1 MGELPPGQR
10 FFRHQFSHE
19 DISTV
24 ITFSGDVEIG
34 YDDLGAGDPIVFL
47 HGFPHSRA
55 LWAPQLN
62 ALVDRARCIAPDL
75 RGFGESTA
83 APPFTMDQYA
93 DDVAALLDALH
104 IERAVICGLS
114 MGGYVALAFW
124 RRHRARVR
132 GLVLMDTRAGAD
144 SPETRIKRND
154 MIALAHER
162 GSSAVADAMIS
173 GMVGKSTREKCP
185 EVVDAVH
192 RMLESAPVA
201 GVAGGLAALRERE
214 DSTAT
219 LGTIDVPVLVVVGE
233 EDVLTPPSEAAILH
247 AGIRG
252 STLEVIAGAGH
263 VSNVERPA
271 AVNHI
276 LSEFLAKLTL
286 V

>member
-1 MGELPPGQR
+1 M
-10 FFRHQFSHE
+10 
-19 DISTV
+19 

-55 LWAPQLN
+55 LWAPQIN

-154 MIALAHER
+154 MI
-162 GSSAVADAMIS
+162 
-173 GMVGKSTREKCP
+173 
-185 EVVDAVH
+185 
-192 RMLESAPVA
+192 
-201 GVAGGLAALRERE
+201 
-214 DSTAT
+214 
-219 LGTIDVPVLVVVGE
+219 
-233 EDVLTPPSEAAILH
+233 
-247 AGIRG
+247 
-252 STLEVIAGAGH
+252 IAGAAPFG
-263 VSNVERPA
+263 R
-271 AVNHI
+271 
-276 LSEFLAKLTL
+276 TGR
-286 V
+286 